1 MVFYT
6 VRRHPSRL
14 YSAFSGA
21 LACETHPAYLSNCA
35 CRGKEEKK
43 SKNAPEGVGNP
54 EETLEIDLLTPLA
67 SVNMGSGSGPLLG
80 KA

>member
-1 MVFYT
+1 MKPIQHICQIV
-6 VRRHPSRL
+6 
-14 YSAFSGA
+14 
-21 LACETHPAYLSNCA
+21 LAV
-35 CRGKEEKK
+35 EKK
-43 SKNAPEGVGNP
+43 PKNAPEGVGNP